1 MAIEAQKYIWLDGEF
16 LSWESAQT
24 HLVTHTLHYGLG
36 AFEGIRCYPTFDGG
50 RAIFRLQEHIRR
62 LYGSCRICQID
73 MTISPEELT
82 SACVELVKKNDMN
95 EAYLRPIAFLGG
107 ESLGIGATDTK
118 VHVGVVAWVFR
129 APITEQGVKEGIR
142 AKISSFIRGGLNTL
156 LAKGKICGH
165 YVISVLARKEAALGG
180 YDEALFL
187 DATGH
192 VAEGSGENIFV
203 VRHGKLCT
211 PPLSSAILEGITRDT
226 VICLA
231 NDLHIPVEEVFL
243 TRDELYLADEVFLTG
258 TAAEITPVKEVDN
271 RLIGDGKPG
280 PITKKL
286 QEVFFEVVHGK
297 RPLYA
302 KWLTQV
308 R

>member
-1 MAIEAQKYIWLDGEF
+1 
-16 LSWESAQT
+16 
-24 HLVTHTLHYGLG
+24 
-36 AFEGIRCYPTFDGG
+36 
-50 RAIFRLQEHIRR
+50 
-62 LYGSCRICQID
+62 
-73 MTISPEELT
+73 MT
-82 SACVELVKKNDMN
+82 

-107 ESLGIGATDTK
+107 ESLGIGATDTT
-118 VHVGVVAWVFR
+118 VHVGIVAWVFHT
-129 APITEQGVKEGIR
+129 PIAKQAVQEGIR

-192 VAEGSGENIFV
+192 VAEGSGENIFI
-203 VRHGKLCT
+203 VRHGKICT

-226 VICLA
+226 VIQLA
-231 NDLHIPVEEVFL
+231 QDIGITVEEVFL

-271 RLIGDGKPG
+271 RPIGQGTPG

-286 QEVFFEVVHGK
+286 QDLFFEVVHGQHA
-297 RPLYA
+297 RYA
-302 KWLTQV
+302 KWLTYV
-308 R
+308 K